1 MCFSYSCILRILRFK
16 EVLKLE
22 KIIQIYDLVGKDV
35 CRNYEFI
42 IIYFAMAS
50 FTIVQFTSIMI
61 MS

>member
-1 MCFSYSCILRILRFK
+1 MCFSYSCILIILRFK

-22 KIIQIYDLVGKDV
+22 KIIHIYELVRKDV

-42 IIYFAMAS
+42 IIYFAMTS